1 VDPISK
7 DGQEIVSNF
16 VKLDNLCGQ
25 R

>member
-1 VDPISK
+1 VDPNSK

-16 VKLDNLCGQ
+16 VKLDNSCGQ